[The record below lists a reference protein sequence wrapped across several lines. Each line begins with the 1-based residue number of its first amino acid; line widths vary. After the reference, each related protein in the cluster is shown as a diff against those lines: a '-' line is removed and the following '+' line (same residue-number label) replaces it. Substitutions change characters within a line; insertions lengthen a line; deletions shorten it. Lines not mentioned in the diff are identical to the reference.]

1 MYEEFMDHYNIRLN
15 FIEYFYGPQ
24 ISETGQGP

>member
-1 MYEEFMDHYNIRLN
+1 MDHYNIRLN